1 MPGGLPPLSMDDLDG
16 GNIINTIISDL
27 FGNIDF
33 KDNGEFVFKYDY
45 DKEGKGTYIN
55 DNKLPLCMTFYINE
69 IPVDINCSLTQNV
82 TKSES
87 YIFIDKPDALKLS
100 MVYIYQQ
107 LITNNM
113 QVTQEDLTAFYEE
126 LLNSF
131 NELAIAVSLQRL

>member
-1 MPGGLPPLSMDDLDG
+1 
-16 GNIINTIISDL
+16 
-27 FGNIDF
+27 
-33 KDNGEFVFKYDY
+33 
-45 DKEGKGTYIN
+45 
-55 DNKLPLCMTFYINE
+55 MTFYINE

>member
-1 MPGGLPPLSMDDLDG
+1 MRY
-16 GNIINTIISDL
+16 L
-27 FGNIDF
+27 F
-33 KDNGEFVFKYDY
+33 
-45 DKEGKGTYIN
+45 
-55 DNKLPLCMTFYINE
+55 
-69 IPVDINCSLTQNV
+69 DINCSLTQNV
-82 TKSES
+82 TKSKS

>member
-1 MPGGLPPLSMDDLDG
+1 
-16 GNIINTIISDL
+16 
-27 FGNIDF
+27 
-33 KDNGEFVFKYDY
+33 
-45 DKEGKGTYIN
+45 
-55 DNKLPLCMTFYINE
+55 MTFYINE
-69 IPVDINCSLTQNV
+69 IPVDINCSLKQNV

-87 YIFIDKPDALKLS
+87 YISIDKPDALKLS

>member
-1 MPGGLPPLSMDDLDG
+1 
-16 GNIINTIISDL
+16 
-27 FGNIDF
+27 
-33 KDNGEFVFKYDY
+33 
-45 DKEGKGTYIN
+45 
-55 DNKLPLCMTFYINE
+55 MTFYINE

-87 YIFIDKPDALKLS
+87 YIFIDKPDVLKLS